1 MIELRPNA
9 GQEVTDWITKRVG
22 VTALTDC
29 TNLGF
34 YEEDE
39 LVGGVAFYEYRVQ
52 DIVFSGVMEKGSF
65 NKTMLRTLFNYPF
78 IQLNCHRITAY
89 TEIDNRQANFF
100 LKRLGFKK
108 EGTMR
113 EISERLKDINVYG
126 MLKKECT
133 WL

>member
-22 VTALTDC
+22 VTALSDC
-29 TNLGF
+29 TNFGF
-34 YEEDE
+34 YEEGE
-39 LVGGVAFYEYRVQ
+39 LVGGVAFYEYRIQ

-78 IQLNCHRITAY
+78 IQLDCHRITAY
-89 TEIDNRQANFF
+89 TETDNRQANLF

-113 EISERLKDINVYG
+113 EISERLKDIHIYG

>member
-22 VTALTDC
+22 VTALSDC
-29 TNLGF
+29 TNFGF

-39 LVGGVAFYEYRVQ
+39 LVGGVVFYEYRVQ